1 MHAYQNRAVNFIKQ
15 KKRCA
20 LFLDMGLGK
29 TISTLTAISDLQND
43 FAVLRVL
50 VIAPKRVA
58 NTVWKQEGAKW
69 EHTKNLTFSIIS
81 GNKKQ
86 RLDAVSIESD
96 IHVINREN
104 TKWLVEQ
111 QGWKWDMVIV
121 DESSSFKNHAAKRFK
136 ALKSIIHKTT
146 YLVLLTGTP
155 ASNGY
160 MGLWSQQ
167 YLVDFGKALG
177 KNITAYRNSYFY
189 FIIKD
194 TKNSISDKEV
204 YLYGLKPFAQKNILN
219 LMLPTTLSMKAC
231 DYLNLPECI
240 HSYDKIPMPK
250 LLLKQQ
256 KDFIKSK
263 VLEMEHEIDDITA
276 NSAAILAMKLAQFAN
291 GAMYNDAKEFV
302 TIHDLKLE
310 VLQEIYASSE
320 NMLVAYSFKSDVIR
334 IKNLFPDAVI
344 LDNSQKM
351 IDDWNAGKIKMLVA
365 HPASAGHGL
374 NIQHGGS
381 LIVWFGLTSSLE
393 SYLQFNARL
402 HRQGI
407 TMPVRIRHI
416 MLENSYDDKQ
426 LARLITKE
434 SEQEAVIRFFK
445 EMIT

>member
-1 MHAYQNRAVNFIKQ
+1 
-15 KKRCA
+15 
-20 LFLDMGLGK
+20 
-29 TISTLTAISDLQND
+29 
-43 FAVLRVL
+43 
-50 VIAPKRVA
+50 
-58 NTVWKQEGAKW
+58 
-69 EHTKNLTFSIIS
+69 
-81 GNKKQ
+81 
-86 RLDAVSIESD
+86 
-96 IHVINREN
+96 
-104 TKWLVEQ
+104 
-111 QGWKWDMVIV
+111 
-121 DESSSFKNHAAKRFK
+121 
-136 ALKSIIHKTT
+136 
-146 YLVLLTGTP
+146 
-155 ASNGY
+155 
-160 MGLWSQQ
+160 
-167 YLVDFGKALG
+167 
-177 KNITAYRNSYFY
+177 
-189 FIIKD
+189 
-194 TKNSISDKEV
+194 
-204 YLYGLKPFAQKNILN
+204 
-219 LMLPTTLSMKAC
+219 
-231 DYLNLPECI
+231 
-240 HSYDKIPMPK
+240 MPK
-250 LLLKQQ
+250 LLLKKQ